1 LTVDYDELS
10 VGGVKSHP

>member
-1 LTVDYDELS
+1 LTVDYDELY